1 MKGKIYVRC
10 GGTIDRSYKDGIRLR
25 GYHQDVTLD
34 MQKEMEVREKLENA
48 LKEAKNANMAKTT
61 FLSQM
66 SHDIRTPLNGII
78 GLMEISE
85 AHKDNYELVQENR
98 CKARVSA
105 KHLLDLI
112 NDILE
117 LSKLGDN
124 NTVLAHE
131 AFDLIKL
138 SEDVM
143 TISGTRAKESGITMI
158 HAPYCDE
165 MTVRYIYGSKLHIRQ
180 IFLNILD
187 NAIKYNK
194 PGGAVMCS
202 ASAQMKDDKHVEYT
216 FVISDTGIGMSEEYI
231 SHLYEPFAQA
241 NYDEVS
247 VYQGTGLGMSIVK
260 ALVDKMEG
268 TIEVDSRLG
277 EGTTF
282 TVKLPF
288 ETADEGD
295 IENEKEV
302 QPAGSI
308 EGLNILLV
316 EDNELN
322 MEIASFMLEDA
333 GANVHKVFDGIEAV
347 ETFVN
352 TPEYTYDVILMDL
365 MMPLMNGI
373 EATKAI
379 RASNR
384 ADAASIPIIAMT
396 ANAFA
401 EDVEAVKAAG
411 MNEHIAK
418 PLDMKK
424 VISTIQKYCEK

>member
-1 MKGKIYVRC
+1 MNNNDVRQNSWDICRAAGMGLWVIEIDDGCEPRFYVDDTFLEIMGMSHGMTPEEQFHAWYDDSVFDEARMSVDRSIDEMVENGQSENTYPCHHPVKGKIYVRC

-187 NAIKYNK
+187 NAI
-194 PGGAVMCS
+194 
-202 ASAQMKDDKHVEYT
+202 
-216 FVISDTGIGMSEEYI
+216 
-231 SHLYEPFAQA
+231 
-241 NYDEVS
+241 
-247 VYQGTGLGMSIVK
+247 
-260 ALVDKMEG
+260 
-268 TIEVDSRLG
+268 
-277 EGTTF
+277 
-282 TVKLPF
+282 
-288 ETADEGD
+288 
-295 IENEKEV
+295 
-302 QPAGSI
+302 
-308 EGLNILLV
+308 
-316 EDNELN
+316 
-322 MEIASFMLEDA
+322 
-333 GANVHKVFDGIEAV
+333 
-347 ETFVN
+347 
-352 TPEYTYDVILMDL
+352 
-365 MMPLMNGI
+365 PL
-373 EATKAI
+373 A
-379 RASNR
+379 
-384 ADAASIPIIAMT
+384 
-396 ANAFA
+396 
-401 EDVEAVKAAG
+401 
-411 MNEHIAK
+411 
-418 PLDMKK
+418 
-424 VISTIQKYCEK
+424 